1 MNRKAKFLVAGS
13 LIGATAVIGVA
24 QIPLLA
30 GGAANAAAPDTY
42 RQLNLF
48 GEIFERIRADY
59 VEVPEE
65 SVLIEA
71 AINGMLSALDPHS
84 AYMAPDAY
92 SDQQVEIRGA
102 FGGLGL
108 EVTMEDGTVR
118 VVTPMDDSPAGRAGV
133 MTGDLIVEIDGESL
147 QGLSLDQSV
156 EKMRGPV
163 NTPVRLTVIREGADL
178 PLYITVV
185 RDVIRLQSVRY
196 RAEGDDIG
204 YMRISSFTEQTIDGL
219 NRAVERLTAEIGP
232 GNVKGFILDLRNNPG
247 GLLDQAIGATD
258 AFLERGEVM
267 STRGRY
273 PEQTQR
279 FSARPGD
286 LTNGAPIIVLIN
298 GGSASASEIVAGA
311 LQDHL
316 RATVLGTRSFG
327 KGSVQT
333 IIPLGPN
340 GAMRL
345 TTARYYTPSGRSIQA
360 VGIVPDIEVI
370 QELPEELRNLG
381 IEARGEASLRGH
393 LGNEDGEA
401 TGSLAYV
408 PPNPANDV
416 QLQYALSLLRGTEVN
431 ENFRPGTTSAAQLPA
446 GQTPGAPAPTSPVP
460 N

>member
-48 GEIFERIRADY
+48 GEIFERIRSDY
-59 VEVPEE
+59 VEVPDE

-71 AINGMLSALDPHS
+71 AINGMLGALDPHS
-84 AYMAPDAY
+84 SYMPPEAYQDMG
-92 SDQQVEIRGA
+92 VEMRGA

-108 EVTMEDGTVR
+108 EVTMEEGTVR
-118 VVTPMDDSPAGRAGV
+118 VITPMDESPAGRAGV
-133 MTGDLIVEIDGESL
+133 LTGDLIVEIDGESL
-147 QGLSLDQSV
+147 QGFSLDQAV

-163 NTPVRLTVIREGADL
+163 NTPVRLTVVREGAEL

-185 RDVIRLQSVRY
+185 RDTIRLPSVRY
-196 RAEGDDIG
+196 RVEGDVG

-219 NRAVERLTAEIGP
+219 NKAVESLTAEIGA
-232 GNVKGFILDLRNNPG
+232 GEIKGFILDLRNNPG
-247 GLLDQAIGATD
+247 GLLDQSIGASD
-258 AFLERGEVM
+258 VFLERGEVM

-279 FSARPGD
+279 FNARPGD
-286 LTNGAPIIVLIN
+286 ITNGAPVIVLIN

-311 LQDHL
+311 LQDHE
-316 RATVLGTRSFG
+316 RATVIGTRSFG

-333 IIPLGPN
+333 IVPLGPD

-381 IEARGEASLRGH
+381 IEARGEANLRGH
-393 LGNEDGEA
+393 LNNAGAEGGEA

-416 QLQYALSLLRGTEVN
+416 QLQYALSLLNGTETN
-431 ENFRPGTTSAAQLPA
+431 EHFRPGTQAAAQLPM
-446 GQTPGAPAPTSPVP
+446 APTAPTGPVP

>member
-30 GGAANAAAPDTY
+30 GGAAVAAAPDTY

-48 GEIFERIRADY
+48 GEIFERIRSDY

-71 AINGMLSALDPHS
+71 AINGMLNALDPHS

-92 SDQQVEIRGA
+92 SDMQVETRGA

-108 EVTMEDGTVR
+108 EVTMEEGVVR

-133 MTGDLIVEIDGESL
+133 LSGDLIVELDGDSL
-147 QGLSLDQSV
+147 QGLSLDQAV

-196 RAEGDDIG
+196 RAEDDVG
-204 YMRISSFTEQTIDGL
+204 YMRITSFTEQTIDGL
-219 NRAVERLTAEIGP
+219 NRAVTQLTQEIGA
-232 GNVKGFILDLRNNPG
+232 GELKGFILDLRNNPG

-258 AFLERGEVM
+258 VFLERGEIM

-286 LTNGAPIIVLIN
+286 IATGAPIIVLIN

-311 LQDHL
+311 LQDHE

-393 LGNEDGEA
+393 LGNEEGEA

-431 ENFRPGTTSAAQLPA
+431 EAFRGRVATQAQLP
-446 GQTPGAPAPTSPVP
+446 

>member
-13 LIGATAVIGVA
+13 LIGATAIIGVA

-48 GEIFERIRADY
+48 GEIFERIRSDY
-59 VEVPEE
+59 VEVPDE

-71 AINGMLSALDPHS
+71 AINGMLNALDPHS
-84 AYMAPDAY
+84 AYMAPEAY
-92 SDQQVEIRGA
+92 SDMQVETRGA

-108 EVTMEDGTVR
+108 EVTMEEGTVR
-118 VVTPMDDSPAGRAGV
+118 VITPMDDSPAGRAGV
-133 MTGDLIVEIDGESL
+133 MTGDLIVEIDGDSL
-147 QGLSLDQSV
+147 QGFSLDQAV

-196 RAEGDDIG
+196 RAEDDIG

-219 NRAVERLTAEIGP
+219 NRAVERLTAEIGQ
-232 GNVKGFILDLRNNPG
+232 GELKGFILDLRNNPG
-247 GLLDQAIGATD
+247 GLLDQSIGATD
-258 AFLERGEVM
+258 VFLERGEIM

-286 LTNGAPIIVLIN
+286 ITGGAPIIVLIN

-311 LQDHL
+311 LQDHE

-333 IIPLGPN
+333 IVPLGPN

-360 VGIVPDIEVI
+360 VGIVPDIEII

-393 LGNEDGEA
+393 LGNTAAEGGEA
-401 TGSLAYV
+401 SGSLAYV

-431 ENFRPGTTSAAQLPA
+431 EAFRPGTEAAAQLP
-446 GQTPGAPAPTSPVP
+446 Q
-460 N
+460 